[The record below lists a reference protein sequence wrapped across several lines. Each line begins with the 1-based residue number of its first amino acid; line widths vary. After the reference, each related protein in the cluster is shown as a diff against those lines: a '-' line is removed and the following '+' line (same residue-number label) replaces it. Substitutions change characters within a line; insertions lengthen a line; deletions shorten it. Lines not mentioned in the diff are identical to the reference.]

1 MSAIGAVGRLEDADL
16 TIGTDF
22 SSLPMEGQARLRR
35 AHLWVVGILLGV
47 PKIAADHA
55 DVAQRQSVTFPG
67 ESEGSTP
74 SVRSIPKENPAGG
87 DGGASL
93 HKTAGRGAGKKP
105 PSCPLVELRRRR
117 FSAPQQCPN
126 SSTGAGK
133 PSNIISYAWGHAS
146 LRKGCVRF
154 PMTQCMIDLGEEGR
168 HP

>member
-22 SSLPMEGQARLRR
+22 SAAREGQARLRR
-35 AHLWVVGILLGV
+35 AHLWVVSVLLGV

-74 SVRSIPKENPAGG
+74 SVRSSPKENPAGG

-105 PSCPLVELRRRR
+105 PSCPLVEPREAEVQRAPTMPKFVHWRRKAKQYHQLRVGPH
-117 FSAPQQCPN
+117 FLPE
-126 SSTGAGK
+126 
-133 PSNIISYAWGHAS
+133 
-146 LRKGCVRF
+146 GCARF